1 MNIIILKNNLKEAL
15 AILGGIKR
23 ENTQL
28 PILKNILID
37 AQEDGIFI
45 SSTDLEIGVVHKI
58 PGKIIQKGIVT
69 VPYTV
74 FTQIISNL
82 AFERVA
88 LELKGTSFLITADN
102 YKAKVTTTPPD
113 DFPII
118 PQVSKKQDSVFTV
131 DPQALLDALM
141 GVSVACQVSDFR
153 PELSGILF
161 HFKEGQFRIVATDSF
176 RLAKQEIIN
185 KKIKTNFDREFSF
198 IVPLRT
204 VQEILRIFSGKKQET
219 ITIAVEDNQIM
230 FENEQTIIVSRLI
243 NGKFPDYEM
252 VIPSTY
258 DIEMTVKKED
268 IISALKLTSSLSN
281 RLYEVRLILDENM
294 KYMKLVSSSHEFG
307 EGEYMLSVKAKGQP
321 IQISFNWRFILDGI
335 KNIKTENIFI
345 GLNNEQKP
353 SVIRIPDDTLY
364 TYILTSI
371 KTN

>member
-37 AQEDGIFI
+37 AKDDGIYI

-58 PGKIIQKGIVT
+58 PGKIIQKGVVT
-69 VPYTV
+69 VPYSV

-82 AFERVA
+82 AFERVT

-118 PQVSKKQDSVFTV
+118 PHIATTQDSVFTL
-131 DPQALLDALM
+131 DPSVLLDALAS
-141 GVSVACQVSDFR
+141 VSVACQISDFR

-161 HFKEGQFRIVATDSF
+161 HFKEGNMRIVATDSF

-185 KKIKTNFDREFSF
+185 KKIKTNLNREFSF

-204 VQEILRIFSGKKQET
+204 IQEVLRIFSGKKQDT
-219 ITIAVEDNQIM
+219 ITVAVDEHQIM
-230 FENEQTIIVSRLI
+230 FANEQTTVISRLI

-252 VIPSTY
+252 VIPSSY
-258 DIEMTVKKED
+258 DVEMTVKKED

-281 RLYEVRLILDENM
+281 RLYEVRLILDEDM
-294 KYMKLVSSSHEFG
+294 KYMKLISSSHEFG
-307 EGEYMLSVKAKGQP
+307 ESEYMLSVKAKGQP
-321 IQISFNWRFILDGI
+321 MQISFNWRFILDGI
-335 KNIKTENIFI
+335 RNIKTENIFI

-353 SVIRIPDDTLY
+353 SVIRITDDTSY

-371 KTN
+371 KSN

>member
-1 MNIIILKNNLKEAL
+1 MNIIILRNNLKDAL
-15 AILGGIKR
+15 ATLGGIKR

-37 AQEDGIFI
+37 AKEDGIYI

-69 VPYTV
+69 VPYSI
-74 FTQIISNL
+74 FSQIISNL
-82 AFERVA
+82 SFERVT

-118 PQVSKKQDSVFTV
+118 PQVSTTQDSVFTI
-131 DPQALLDALM
+131 DSQILLDALS

-153 PELSGILF
+153 PELSGVLF

-176 RLAKQEIIN
+176 RLAKQEISN
-185 KKIKTNFDREFSF
+185 KKIKTNLDKDFSF

-204 VQEILRIFSGKKQET
+204 VQEVLRIFSVKKQEPV
-219 ITIAVEDNQIM
+219 TIAVDDHQIM
-230 FENEQTIIVSRLI
+230 FANEQTTIVSRLI

-252 VIPSTY
+252 VIPSSY
-258 DIEMTVKKED
+258 EVEMTVKKED

-281 RLYEVRLILDENM
+281 RLYEVRLILDEDM
-294 KYMKLVSSSHEFG
+294 KYVKLISSSHEFG

-321 IQISFNWRFILDGI
+321 IQISFNWRFILDGVR
-335 KNIKTENIFI
+335 NIKTENIFL

-353 SVIRIPDDTLY
+353 SVIRIPDETSY

-371 KTN
+371 KSN